1 MDANAYSLAATV
13 KSLALKGAELM
24 YFQTNLRSELLEAQ
38 ITLEKLY
45 GAISKFLFM
54 WTTEPHLI
62 FNRQEGE

>member
-45 GAISKFLFM
+45 GAISKFLFQ
-54 WTTEPHLI
+54 L
-62 FNRQEGE
+62 